1 MLSDICSYNL
11 GVVALEILH
20 IFTMVF
26 SGVAGLC
33 PGGSIFIDEL
43 L

>member
-26 SGVAGLC
+26 SGDVGFRS
-33 PGGSIFIDEL
+33 GGSIFIG
-43 L
+43 